1 MYFLGLFITFSV
13 SLQSNITPF
22 FNTTILSAIDWIREI
37 SWEIKIKLIDISS
50 LILSKSSRINF
61 WIFLSRADT
70 HSSQIKTFGDIEIAL
85 AITTLCL
92 SPPESSDGSLLWSFE
107 FKFTLSRIE
116 VARSFKSLLAAILWN
131 LSTSIIWFITFIE
144 GSREA

>member
-1 MYFLGLFITFSV
+1 M
-13 SLQSNITPF
+13 
-22 FNTTILSAIDWIREI
+22 REI
-37 SWEIKIKLIDISS
+37 SWEIKIKLSDIFS

-61 WIFLSRADT
+61 WTFLSRADT
-70 HSSQIKTFGDIEIAL
+70 HSSQIRTFGDIEIAL

-92 SPPESSDGSLLWSFE
+92 SPPDSSDGSLLWSFE

-116 VARSFKSLLAAILWN
+116 VARSFKSFLSAILWN
-131 LSTSIIWFITFIE
+131 LSTSTIWFITFIE